1 MKIMKAFILSSA
13 VLYMIG
19 ASSCTKCKVC
29 TKPTQA
35 ETRFC
40 EKDYSSK
47 TEYGLIIDIAEA
59 SGFTCKSSI

>member
-1 MKIMKAFILSSA
+1 MKIIKTLVLSTT
-13 VLYMIG
+13 VLLLIG
-19 ASSCTKCKVC
+19 ATSCAKCKVC
-29 TKPTQA
+29 TKPGEA

-47 TEYGLIIDIAEA
+47 TQYGLIIDLAEA